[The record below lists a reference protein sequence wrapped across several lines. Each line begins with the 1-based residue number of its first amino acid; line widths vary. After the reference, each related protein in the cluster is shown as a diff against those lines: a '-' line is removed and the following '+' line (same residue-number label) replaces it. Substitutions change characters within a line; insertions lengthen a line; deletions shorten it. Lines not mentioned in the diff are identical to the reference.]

1 MKKEK
6 KHLFG
11 ILSAAA
17 ALAFLP
23 SCTAAEVVVN
33 GHPESVAEDDDI
45 YYVACIGQQ
54 MNPTEK
60 DGDGFIV
67 TMNRRGGIISHN
79 AFPGVRLDA
88 PKGAVIEDGVL
99 YVADVD
105 RIVGISLQAGVIA
118 QVVDLSATGTKYLND
133 IVEDDD
139 FLYVS
144 ATDINKIFRVNLR
157 NGLYEEIRTSE
168 PLNAPN
174 GLEIDN
180 GLLYIAE
187 FATNAAGAPAGKI
200 KAVPV
205 LGANPRPVSVVYA
218 VPGMYDGILLKDEED
233 FFDNETDYLYFSD
246 WAANGTPGAVKK
258 CLPLQLPVRIN
269 FATFA
274 WLRRARPPQLKAGAG
289 WRLGAPRPGLG
300 PWGQAG
306 AGSTYIFRLW
316 QSSQGIWRQGPWP
329 SRR

>member
-23 SCTAAEVVVN
+23 SCTAAEVAVN
-33 GHPESVAEDDDI
+33 GHPESVAEDDDV

-67 TMNRRGGIISHN
+67 TMNRRGSIISHN

-133 IVEDDD
+133 IVEDDE

-218 VPGMYDGILLKDEED
+218 VPGMYDGILLKGEED

-258 CLPLQLPVRIN
+258 LNLRTREVENVMPVPANGPADFIIDDGKMWLPAMLDKKVIIR
-269 FATFA
+269 
-274 WLRRARPPQLKAGAG
+274 
-289 WRLGAPRPGLG
+289 
-300 PWGQAG
+300 
-306 AGSTYIFRLW
+306 
-316 QSSQGIWRQGPWP
+316 
-329 SRR
+329 